1 MRLCLSDSQPQER
14 DDRGPRAALRS
25 CHQRARTTA
34 RTTAC
39 TTARTTARTTAQL
52 SSGSAQPKAERGR
65 GAEAGLFLGDTG
77 RP

>member
-25 CHQRARTTA
+25 RHRR
-34 RTTAC
+34 
-39 TTARTTARTTAQL
+39 ARTTARTTAQL